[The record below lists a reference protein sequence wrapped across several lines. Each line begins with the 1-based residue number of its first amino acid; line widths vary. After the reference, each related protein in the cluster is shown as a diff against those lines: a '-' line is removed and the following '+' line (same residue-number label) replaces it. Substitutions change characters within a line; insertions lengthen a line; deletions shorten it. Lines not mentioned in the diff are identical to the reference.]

1 MPITPQPDWVV
12 TQRQTVG
19 ERIRHARRD
28 ANLTQMKLAGLI
40 GVDHRT
46 IHRIEHGTSDPTLG
60 LLIMLASALQ
70 VPLADLVRQ

>member
-12 TQRQTVG
+12 AQRQAVG
-19 ERIRHARRD
+19 ERIRYARVD

-46 IHRIEHGTSDPTLG
+46 IHRIEHGTSDPGLG
-60 LLIMLASALQ
+60 LLIMLADAVR
-70 VPLADLVRQ
+70 VPLADLVRE